1 MSNASSGSP
10 ISPLQR
16 RNSSMIDRR
25 TFINTGLM
33 ASAAVM
39 GAAAQSRDL
48 GASSTAPIG
57 AILPLHLAIFD
68 SRFVHCR
75 RFGAAMNTYGVP
87 SAGFHGDVTNL
98 WFAGLDPV
106 WRSRPVSIAGMTS
119 QGVLFCLERLAWD
132 HGMRVVYRGTHR
144 PIAGGGVDHMLESSA
159 KRPHFI
165 NNRLSGLDSWPGEIA
180 SLISNISDPLPDF
193 PSQSQ
198 TLARVHC
205 RSRPGRTHDD
215 VVEPAYSWV
224 IAPRSELS

>member
-1 MSNASSGSP
+1 MRGKMSNASSGSP

-39 GAAAQSRDL
+39 GAVAQSRDL

-87 SAGFHGDVTNL
+87 TAGFHGDVTNL

-106 WRSRPVSIAGMTS
+106 WRSRPVSIAGMTT

-165 NNRLSGLDSWPGEIA
+165 NNRLSGLD
-180 SLISNISDPLPDF
+180 
-193 PSQSQ
+193 
-198 TLARVHC
+198 
-205 RSRPGRTHDD
+205 
-215 VVEPAYSWV
+215 
-224 IAPRSELS
+224 